1 MDNDHPL
8 DRSVWTALTT
18 TQARLA
24 IGNAQARRLV
34 PEYGPFAAPASLS
47 RDGLAAVATLIEP
60 GGTIVMLEPVD
71 ITPPPG
77 TRIVDR
83 VPCVQMTAETID
95 VDDSN
100 AVIPLTG
107 ADASEMVALAHLTKP
122 GPFHSRT
129 HELGAFVGVKVDGRL
144 VAMAGERLQPKGW
157 VEVSG
162 VCTHPSYRGRGY
174 ATTLVRA
181 VASRIAGRGVKPFLH
196 VAEANVSAI
205 RVYESTGFVCR
216 RRIVATV
223 LANA

>member
-1 MDNDHPL
+1 MEHDHPL

-24 IGNAQARRLV
+24 IGNAQALRLV

-47 RDGLAAVATLIEP
+47 GDGLSAVAALIEP

-71 ITPPPG
+71 VTPPPG

-83 VPCVQMTAETID
+83 VPCVQMTAESIEVD
-95 VDDSN
+95 VRSDIVS
-100 AVIPLTG
+100 LTG
-107 ADASEMVALAHLTKP
+107 ADAGEMVALAHLTKP

-129 HELGAFVGVKVDGRL
+129 HELGAFVGIKVDGRL
-144 VAMAGERLQPKGW
+144 VAMAGERLQPRGW

-174 ATTLVRA
+174 GAALVRT
-181 VASRIAGRGVKPFLH
+181 VAGRIVRRGLKPFLH
-196 VAEANVSAI
+196 VAAANVSAI
-205 RVYESTGFVCR
+205 RVYESVGFVSR
-216 RRIVATV
+216 RGIVATV
-223 LANA
+223 LAAN